1 MNVVKWKMPTRAKWY
16 SLYEED
22 KNFRL
27 WFDKISTG
35 SPTTAIERA
44 RVLNR
49 FMDLQG
55 WSLDE
60 LTDRIKGDRDRFEKL
75 LISFVGQQE
84 KAGYAPGTIDNYIKS
99 VKSWANWNGVKF
111 VRQIKI
117 SNRNSTPTL
126 DAEKIPPESQVQ
138 DIRNSAT
145 PRGKICVGAMA
156 YGGLRP
162 EVLGRMHIKD
172 GLRLG
177 DLPELDFRTLEFET
191 IPTLVVVRPEL
202 SKAGHKYC
210 TFFPKETC
218 WDILS
223 FFEKRTSNGEV
234 LMEKSPVVSMNPNL
248 RRGHGGNN
256 SDLENRHIRAKIVS
270 GDIRSAMRPTYSYR
284 PYVLRRFFS
293 TRLRMAEIDGI
304 LDKNYRIFWMGQRGS
319 MSARYS
325 SNKAELPDD
334 LIEDM
339 RAAYKRSRK
348 YLLGDAMHEES
359 MIIELMLGTVRMLG
373 FGVEKRKEIRE
384 LLERELARAIQPK
397 HVESR

>member
-1 MNVVKWKMPTRAKWY
+1 VNVVKYKMPTKAKWY

-22 KNFRL
+22 KDFRL
-27 WFDKISTG
+27 WFDKVSGG
-35 SPTTAIERA
+35 SQTTAIERA

-84 KAGYAPGTIDNYIKS
+84 KAGYAPGTIENYIKS

-117 SNRNSTPTL
+117 SNRNSTPTR
-126 DAEKIPPESQVQ
+126 DAEKIPTESHVQ

-145 PRGKICVGAMA
+145 PRGRICVGAMA

-162 EVLGRMHIKD
+162 ETLGRLHIKD

-191 IPTLVVVRPEL
+191 SPTLVVVRPEL
-202 SKAGHKYC
+202 SKARHKYC
-210 TFFPKETC
+210 TFFPKVTC
-218 WDILS
+218 GDILS
-223 FFEKRTSNGEV
+223 FLEKRTSNGEV
-234 LMEKSPVVSMNPNL
+234 LTEKSPVASMNPNL
-248 RRGHGGNN
+248 RRGQLGYN

-270 GDIRSAMRPTYSYR
+270 RDIRSAMRPTYSYR

-293 TRLRMAEIDGI
+293 FRLWMAVSDGI
-304 LDKNYRIFWMGQRGS
+304 LDKNYRIFWMGQKGS
-319 MSARYS
+319 IAARYS

-334 LIEDM
+334 LIENM

-348 YLLGDAMHEES
+348 YLLGDTFNEES
-359 MIIELMLGTVRMLG
+359 MIWELMLGTARIRRG
-373 FGVEKRKEIRE
+373 EAEGNKR
-384 LLERELARAIQPK
+384 ATGA
-397 HVESR
+397 S